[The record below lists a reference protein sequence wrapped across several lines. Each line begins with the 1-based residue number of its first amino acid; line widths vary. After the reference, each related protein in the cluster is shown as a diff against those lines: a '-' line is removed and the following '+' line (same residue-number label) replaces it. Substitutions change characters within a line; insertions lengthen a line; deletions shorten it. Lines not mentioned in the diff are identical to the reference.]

1 MSGILGRT
9 LTLYIRD
16 SSAVYRLV
24 GQVQTKNFSH
34 ERSLVN
40 ISDEIGQTHAL
51 NLNSGLRSISIG
63 LSGVVPTTAA
73 ANIIGY
79 NLLKTAAMGVSDDP
93 LTFKLTS
100 DDIRID
106 GTGFISSFSETGQ
119 VSGAILYSA
128 SLMLDTSPTIDL
140 APVGLLDLG
149 SCVVTPF
156 AIAGGTANALTATF
170 TDLTLVDGAEVK
182 LRAAFANTATAPT
195 LSSNA
200 GTPVVIT
207 RLGNQA
213 LRAGDIDSAGH
224 EMTLRYVIASPVRW
238 ELLNP
243 ANADLFWSAPIG
255 TIIEAPT
262 APSDGGTWLE
272 CTGQA
277 VSQSTY
283 STLYSLLGHSWAQFK
298 IDGVNLNST
307 ITASSGRVFWTTPTA
322 GTGVYFMH
330 TDSGSTYIS
339 ADCITWTPKTSVGGA
354 ITGYSFTSDSDAVWF
369 VWQQAG
375 STSAINKRSVDQ
387 GVTWTTPAAGFPF
400 AFTQIHTNGT
410 HWVGFM
416 EATQNVASSSDSG
429 NTWTN
434 HGAVLPAP
442 LTNGKILWDG
452 TNWLV
457 FEEITGT
464 TSSRTWVVYKTS
476 VSNGSS
482 GWTTV
487 ALPAEKYGAVAAYRR
502 DTGEIVTVSGHMCQ
516 KTSGQLSFSA
526 KQISMNTPH
535 PESVIWNGFVYV
547 GFAEISAWDTYNTAR
562 PTNGG
567 VVLVSKEGLVW
578 NPVTFPLLHGNVNST
593 IFVASHRFAKS
604 SNSCA
609 NPVTGDIAVVLHN
622 RTDAFT
628 SPSSRHTALLK
639 FNFTAGTQFCVPE
652 LPGTIPKWI
661 KAL

>member
-16 SSAVYRLV
+16 SGAVYRLV

-63 LSGVVPTTAA
+63 LSGVVPTTSAT
-73 ANIIGY
+73 NIIGY

-93 LTFKLTS
+93 LTFKLVS

-156 AIAGGTANALTATF
+156 AIAGGTANALNATF

-182 LRAAFANTATAPT
+182 LRAAFANTSTAPT

-262 APSDGGTWLE
+262 APSDGGTWFE

-277 VSQSTY
+277 LSQTTY
-283 STLYSLLGHSWAQFK
+283 STLYALLGHSWAQFK
-298 IDGVNLNST
+298 VDGIGDLGTGDTNQLGRFFYAGSGSYVYITTSLQARASSDGVTWSGLPASPLNP
-307 ITASSGRVFWTTPTA
+307 ASNHSLVARGSLWLTFSTA
-322 GTGVYFMH
+322 GTTTGAR
-330 TDSGSTYIS
+330 TANGGT
-339 ADCITWTPKTSVGGA
+339 TWA
-354 ITGYSFTSDSDAVWF
+354 N
-369 VWQQAG
+369 Q
-375 STSAINKRSVDQ
+375 
-387 GVTWTTPAAGFPF
+387 TWPA
-400 AFTQIHTNGT
+400 AFTQIIDNGT
-410 HWVGFM
+410 NFVGYTGVGTTIYSSADG
-416 EATQNVASSSDSG
+416 ATWSTHAG
-429 NTWTN
+429 
-434 HGAVLPAP
+434 VLPFSFV
-442 LTNGKILWDG
+442 NGVLVWDG
-452 TNWLV
+452 SNWIIIEQTNDSA
-457 FEEITGT
+457 T
-464 TSSRTWVVYKTS
+464 TFNIYKTS
-476 VSNGSS
+476 TSNASS
-482 GWTTV
+482 GWTLVT
-487 ALPAEKYGAVAAYRR
+487 APSMRHGAVAAALS
-502 DTGEIVTVSGHMCQ
+502 TGEVLTICGKSCL
-516 KTSGQLSFSA
+516 LSTAQFA
-526 KQISMNTPH
+526 TNVHTFAADAPH
-535 PESVIWNGFVYV
+535 PQTVVYNGFVYV
-547 GFAEISAWDTYNTAR
+547 GTAESGSWETFVLNDNPYSGGVLFVS
-562 PTNGG
+562 TNGRHWNK
-567 VVLVSKEGLVW
+567 VKSPVLNGNILGALSVAGLREARSNTHCT
-578 NPVTFPLLHGNVNST
+578 NPS
-593 IFVASHRFAKS
+593 
-604 SNSCA
+604 
-609 NPVTGDIAVVLHN
+609 TGDIMVGLSQRN
-622 RTDAFT
+622 TILTTINTRY
-628 SPSSRHTALLK
+628 SALLK
-639 FNFTAGTQFCVPE
+639 FNFTVSTQFCVPE
-652 LPGTIPKWI
+652 LTGTTPKWI

>member
-16 SSAVYRLV
+16 SSSVYRLV

-63 LSGVVPTTAA
+63 LSGVVPTTSAT
-73 ANIIGY
+73 NIVGY

-140 APVGLLDLG
+140 APVGVLDLG
-149 SCVVTPF
+149 SCVVVPF

-170 TDLTLVDGAEVK
+170 TGLTLVDGAEVK

-195 LSSNA
+195 LSSNG

-255 TIIEAPT
+255 TVIEAPT
-262 APSDGGTWLE
+262 APSDGGTWFE

-277 VSQSTY
+277 LSQTTY
-283 STLYSLLGHSWAQFK
+283 STLYALLGHSWARFK
-298 IDGVNLNST
+298 TDGVGSLLNNDNST
-307 ITASSGRVFWTTPTA
+307 GRFFHTGSGNYFYANDGVSTFVSSDG
-322 GTGVYFMH
+322 
-330 TDSGSTYIS
+330 
-339 ADCITWTPKTSVGGA
+339 ITWTAKASIGTPASYSMTTDGGTTWLLWNITGNTGGRRSTDGATTWSAVTFPAAFKFLSHNGTNFLGYIGSGTTVYSSADGITWSTHTTVLPFNFQTGRLFWDGSFWIVLEETSTSTGSVFKICKTS
-354 ITGYSFTSDSDAVWF
+354 T
-369 VWQQAG
+369 
-375 STSAINKRSVDQ
+375 
-387 GVTWTTPAAGFPF
+387 
-400 AFTQIHTNGT
+400 
-410 HWVGFM
+410 
-416 EATQNVASSSDSG
+416 
-429 NTWTN
+429 
-434 HGAVLPAP
+434 
-442 LTNGKILWDG
+442 
-452 TNWLV
+452 
-457 FEEITGT
+457 
-464 TSSRTWVVYKTS
+464 
-476 VSNGSS
+476 SNGSS
-482 GWTTV
+482 GWSTV
-487 ALPAEKYGAVAAYRR
+487 TDPAVKYGALAGIK
-502 DTGEIVTVSGHMCQ
+502 TSSGEVITVSGKNCLASTAQ
-516 KTSGQLSFSA
+516 FATNTKEVSA
-526 KQISMNTPH
+526 NAPH
-535 PESVIWNGFVYV
+535 PNATVWNGYVYLASCMV
-547 GFAEISAWDTYNTAR
+547 DWWETYGNNFN
-562 PTNGG
+562 PVNSGLLLVSTNGRHWNMIPAPVMTG
-567 VVLVSKEGLVW
+567 AIGGLLYITSPRESNSSTWCANTSNGDVMVGLV
-578 NPVTFPLLHGNVNST
+578 T
-593 IFVASHRFAKS
+593 
-604 SNSCA
+604 
-609 NPVTGDIAVVLHN
+609 
-622 RTDAFT
+622 RTDSLT
-628 SPSSRHTALLK
+628 TPNCRYSALLK
-639 FNFTAGTQFCVPE
+639 FDFTVGTQFCVPTH
-652 LPGTIPKWI
+652 PGTTPKWI

>member
-63 LSGVVPTTAA
+63 LSGVVPTTSAT
-73 ANIIGY
+73 NIIGY

-182 LRAAFANTATAPT
+182 LRAAFANTSTAPT

-262 APSDGGTWLE
+262 APSDGGTWFE

-277 VSQSTY
+277 IAQSTY
-283 STLYSLLGHSWAQFK
+283 STLYALLGHSWAQFK
-298 IDGVNLNST
+298 VDGIGDLGTGNTNST
-307 ITASSGRVFWTTPTA
+307 GRFWHVGSGSFVYLTGSNQGKSSVDGITWSSLPTSPLNPASGFSLAVRGSIWLLFNTA
-322 GTGVYFMH
+322 GTTLGSRTANGGTTWVNQTYPASFQQII
-330 TDSGSTYIS
+330 DSGVNFVGYIGS
-339 ADCITWTPKTSVGGA
+339 GTAVYSSPDGLTWTLHSGVLPF
-354 ITGYSFTSDSDAVWF
+354 SF
-369 VWQQAG
+369 G
-375 STSAINKRSVDQ
+375 
-387 GVTWTTPAAGFPF
+387 
-400 AFTQIHTNGT
+400 NGT
-410 HWVGFM
+410 LF
-416 EATQNVASSSDSG
+416 
-429 NTWTN
+429 
-434 HGAVLPAP
+434 
-442 LTNGKILWDG
+442 WDG
-452 TNWLV
+452 T
-457 FEEITGT
+457 
-464 TSSRTWVVYKTS
+464 SWVMVEQTADGSNSFSIYKTS
-476 VSNGSS
+476 IANASS
-482 GWTTV
+482 GWTLV
-487 ALPAEKYGAVAAYRR
+487 SPPSVRYGAITSAKSN
-502 DTGEIVTVSGHMCQ
+502 GEVLSI
-516 KTSGQLSFSA
+516 SGQNCL
-526 KQISMNTPH
+526 ISTGQFTTNTHSYSPNTPH
-535 PESVIWNGFVYV
+535 PNSVVWNGYVYV
-547 GFAEISAWDTYNTAR
+547 GTAEVDFWETFASNANYASGGR
-562 PTNGG
+562 LLVSTNGRHWNKVKFPALTG
-567 VVLVSKEGLVW
+567 NISGIAPMTGLRE
-578 NPVTFPLLHGNVNST
+578 TKTLT
-593 IFVASHRFAKS
+593 
-604 SNSCA
+604 SCA
-609 NPVTGDIAVVLHN
+609 NEATGDTMVGL
-622 RTDAFT
+622 
-628 SPSSRHTALLK
+628 SSRTSTLAENSMNVRWSMLLK
-639 FNFTAGTQFCVPE
+639 FNFTVGTQFCVPE
-652 LPGTIPKWI
+652 FPGTTPKWI